1 MSKYGQPIVFFFC
14 RPCADYHHKTHPHYR
29 AMKRRKAKR
38 RKLVEAKAAVNPV
51 ASPKIALFW
60 HSGRGRS
67 GHATRES
74 PWRACSARPGTH

>member
-51 ASPKIALFW
+51 ASPNL
-60 HSGRGRS
+60 
-67 GHATRES
+67 
-74 PWRACSARPGTH
+74 